1 VLRHL
6 LRSQLK
12 PYCALM
18 CLAVGLGACSSPTR
32 RPQEQRVATPAATIP
47 IVTSGP
53 GTSLLSSSNPTI
65 SPSVSLHIS
74 LPISPSSTAVSTST
88 SPRDEGEHAIQTVVY
103 DAGMQQLPEA
113 TAGTRRWWG
122 VVSAPSDG
130 PGPFPVAV
138 VLHGAYSFCSGA
150 SGTRAWP
157 CPEGTELPNHEGLAY
172 LTDALAR
179 RGFVAIAPGLN
190 AEYALDRDGRTPGAI
205 TTAIVERDLRA
216 LQTGQPAFGINPSI
230 VDTSQIVLVG
240 HSRGGSIAAML
251 ARSDSVLSAS
261 YPTRGVVLLAPSP
274 DTVEPD
280 RLADVAAVVVVGT
293 CDGDTGVT
301 SARFAAAALTAKRRT
316 PVGLVLMDGAT
327 HNAINDR
334 LAPEEMLSGRPG
346 CGDGDRL
353 TPSAQRD
360 LLAASVPEL
369 ARKVLGAPA
378 SGIGAAIFE
387 STRADDIVNSRISV
401 VHIDPSS
408 ARLSLLPD
416 LTSPG
421 AGDRL
426 SNGFATAWCPAGS
439 YSSYSRPGTERCH
452 RVELDDLVGTP
463 AALAMSWE
471 QPGASLTAPIG
482 IDAPGSV
489 LVVRAFADPIDER
502 MGSGP
507 VILQLSGRRPDAS
520 IWTAQMTVPVAPLGL
535 PFAPF
540 SARRGA
546 VLWTEQ
552 RLALDTPLTAVTVT
566 VLSPAQGSIQLV
578 SLETVR
584 LP

>member
-1 VLRHL
+1 M
-6 LRSQLK
+6 LRSLLK
-12 PYCALM
+12 TELKTLCALM
-18 CLAVGLGACSSPTR
+18 CLAVGLGACSTPTR
-32 RPQEQRVATPAATIP
+32 RLRQQPVVSVV
-47 IVTSGP
+47 VTSSTVIQP
-53 GTSLLSSSNPTI
+53 TTSVTSVPVSSS
-65 SPSVSLHIS
+65 SS
-74 LPISPSSTAVSTST
+74 PISPTSTAATT
-88 SPRDEGEHAIQTVVY
+88 TTTTPDMGEHAIRTIVY
-103 DAGMQQLPEA
+103 DAGMQQLPGA
-113 TAGTRRWWG
+113 AGTRRWWG

-130 PGPFPVAV
+130 LGPFPVAV
-138 VLHGAYSFCSGA
+138 VLHGAHSFCSGA

-157 CPEGTELPNHEGLAY
+157 CPEGTEIPNHEGLAY

-190 AEYALDRDGRTPGAI
+190 AEYALDREGGVPGTI
-205 TTAIVERDLRA
+205 TAAIVERDLRA
-216 LQTGQPAFGINPSI
+216 LQTGQPAFGINPSM
-230 VDTSQIVLVG
+230 VDPSRLVLVG
-240 HSRGGSIAAML
+240 HSRGGSIAAVL
-251 ARSDSVLSAS
+251 ARPDSTLSAA

-301 SARFAAAALTAKRRT
+301 AANFATAALVAKRQT
-316 PVGLVLMDGAT
+316 PVGLVIMDGAT

-334 LAPEEMLSGRPG
+334 LAPEEVLDGRPG

-353 TPSAQRD
+353 TPSAQRE

-369 ARKVLGAPA
+369 ARRVLGSPA
-378 SGIGAAIFE
+378 AGIGAAVFDPM
-387 STRADDIVNSRISV
+387 RADDTGSPRISV

-408 ARLSLLPD
+408 ARRSLLPD

-421 AGDRL
+421 AGDAL
-426 SNGFATAWCPAGS
+426 SKGLATTWCPAGT

-463 AALAMSWE
+463 AALAMSWD
-471 QPGASLTAPIG
+471 QPGASLTAPG
-482 IDAPGSV
+482 GVEAPGAI

-502 MGSGP
+502 MGPGP

-520 IWTAQMTVPVAPLGL
+520 IWTAQITVPVAALG
-535 PFAPF
+535 APF
-540 SARRGA
+540 PPFGARRGA

-566 VLSPAQGSIQLV
+566 VMSPAQGSLQLV
-578 SLETVR
+578 SLEAVR

>member
-1 VLRHL
+1 MLRQL
-6 LRSQLK
+6 LRNELK
-12 PYCALM
+12 PLCALM

-32 RPQEQRVATPAATIP
+32 RTQEQRVASVVVSRSTVTPPAT
-47 IVTSGP
+47 IVTSVP
-53 GTSLLSSSNPTI
+53 GTSSLSSS
-65 SPSVSLHIS
+65 SSV
-74 LPISPSSTAVSTST
+74 PISPPVSPTSTAATTST
-88 SPRDEGEHAIQTVVY
+88 SPPDTGQHAIQTVVY
-103 DAGMQQLPEA
+103 DAGMQQLPDA
-113 TAGTRRWWG
+113 TADTRRWWG

-138 VLHGAYSFCSGA
+138 VLHGAHSFCSGA

-157 CPEGTELPNHEGLAY
+157 CPDGTEIPNHEGLAY

-190 AEYALDRDGRTPGAI
+190 AEYALDRDGRAPGTI
-205 TTAIVERDLRA
+205 TAAIVERDLRA

-230 VDTSQIVLVG
+230 VDTSRLVLVG
-240 HSRGGSIAAML
+240 HSRGGSIAAVL
-251 ARSDSVLSAS
+251 ARPDSVLSAS

-274 DTVEPD
+274 DTVGPD

-301 SARFAAAALTAKRRT
+301 SARFATDALMANRRT

-334 LAPEEMLSGRPG
+334 LAPEDLLSGRPG

-353 TPSAQRD
+353 TPSAQRE

-369 ARKVLGAPA
+369 ARRVLGAPA
-378 SGIGAAIFE
+378 AGIGATIFE
-387 STRADDIVNSRISV
+387 PMRAEDTGSPRMSV

-408 ARLSLLPD
+408 ARMSLLPD
-416 LTSPG
+416 LTLPG

-426 SNGFATAWCPAGS
+426 STGFATTWCPAGN

-463 AALAMSWE
+463 AALAMTWE
-471 QPGASLTAPIG
+471 QPGASLTAPVG
-482 IDAPGSV
+482 VDAPGAV
-489 LVVRAFADPIDER
+489 LVVRAFTDPIDER
-502 MGSGP
+502 MGPGP
-507 VILQLSGRRPDAS
+507 VMLQLSGRRPDAS
-520 IWTAQMTVPVAPLGL
+520 IWTAQITVPVAALGV
-535 PFAPF
+535 PFPPF
-540 SARRGA
+540 GARRGA

-552 RLALDTPLTAVTVT
+552 RLPLDTPLTAVTLT
-566 VLSPAQGSIQLV
+566 VMSPAQGSIQLV